1 MRGARLVARLRRRR
15 WLAVLAVVA
24 ALVLLWLWAVGILFS
39 REEESLARRLFEA
52 WALPA
57 GGP

>member
-39 REEESLARRLFEA
+39 REEESLAHRLAEA